1 MRAVGVAAAIGG
13 LASVGAQPR
22 RLHVDVAR
30 LVLNRGDLDVRD
42 LHGAHLSAGGG
53 VVVLEEE
60 EAGRR
65 QRGSRDVRVVA
76 AQLGPR
82 LGFQVANPLV
92 DEGRAGVRGAAAQ
105 LHAVPAAFLPGVLHD
120 AVYARAFA
128 SELAVLIG
136 LGVDEARLDRLGR
149 ALLVGVVH
157 VPKRQDRDPVALRAV
172 LQACVAAHGV
182 VVAVGVGVA
191 VPEHRKV
198 GRPLCQAAV
207 RAGGRGISLEV
218 DAVRDVALAVLKAQA
233 ACDVRS
239 LAARL
244 LVCLLNLLLRGE
256 GKDVA
261 PALPAGDGEGRRAHK
276 LAVDIERRRVVALG
290 KHALHVLVVHVVERA
305 ALSRDGVL

>member
-1 MRAVGVAAAIGG
+1 M
-13 LASVGAQPR
+13 
-22 RLHVDVAR
+22 
-30 LVLNRGDLDVRD
+30 
-42 LHGAHLSAGGG
+42 
-53 VVVLEEE
+53 
-60 EAGRR
+60 
-65 QRGSRDVRVVA
+65 
-76 AQLGPR
+76 
-82 LGFQVANPLV
+82 
-92 DEGRAGVRGAAAQ
+92 
-105 LHAVPAAFLPGVLHD
+105 HD
-120 AVYARAFA
+120 AVHARAFA

-136 LGVDEARLDRLGR
+136 LGVDEARLDCLGH

-172 LQACVAAHGV
+172 LQARVAAHGV

-191 VPEHRKV
+191 VPEHRQV

-207 RAGGRGISLEV
+207 RAGGRGVGLEI

-256 GKDVA
+256 GEDVA
-261 PALPAGDGEGRRAHK
+261 PALPACNREGRRAHK

-290 KHALHVLVVHVVERA
+290 KDALHVFVVHVVECA
-305 ALSRDGVL
+305 ALGRDGVLRPAPGFAAVHRDVGLPYVERVGGVVLDDEAIRGILAAADACQVDARAHLAQRALRCLVKDGDAGTCREVLHGGRVGCLRREAQ